1 MKNNTLSP
9 HLKST
14 FSSAVVVLPSGH
26 KPDAGVAEEED
37 YTPHYMG
44 RGWDHLTSILGGN
57 VMEKQMDTGYALVQ
71 CCLYRSR
78 NVPTALTAWLGLA
91 LCCWWHT
98 SISILGRGNSPEPA
112 VLWVAQI
119 ICYFYCNNKTTRLSS
134 PKHSACYSEER
145 SIKSSTQLPKPN
157 AS

>member
-44 RGWDHLTSILGGN
+44 RGWDHLTPILGGN
-57 VMEKQMDTGYALVQ
+57 VMEKQMDSGYALVQ

-78 NVPTALTAWLGLA
+78 NVPTALTAWELA
-91 LCCWWHT
+91 LAGFSLALLVAHKHEH
-98 SISILGRGNSPEPA
+98 LGQRK
-112 VLWVAQI
+112 
-119 ICYFYCNNKTTRLSS
+119 FT
-134 PKHSACYSEER
+134 
-145 SIKSSTQLPKPN
+145 
-157 AS
+157 